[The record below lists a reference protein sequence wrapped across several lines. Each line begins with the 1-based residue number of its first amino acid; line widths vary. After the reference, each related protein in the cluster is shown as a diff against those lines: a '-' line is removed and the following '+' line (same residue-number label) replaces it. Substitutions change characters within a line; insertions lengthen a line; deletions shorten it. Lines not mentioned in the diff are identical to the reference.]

1 LIFCSGTDSIEA
13 QQNHMHK
20 QHLIIIDG
28 LNGAGKTTVSSIL
41 HRKLKRTVL
50 LSFDKTKRL
59 ISDYTPNEEYIF
71 LTDKITRLMTKEYLN
86 GGMSVIIESIFPKK
100 EFVIPFVKFAKKK
113 NIPVIVYQI
122 EAPYEIREKR
132 IMQRP
137 LLEGTKRKLA
147 PKWMKKNDKEY
158 YHNKYDKAI
167 IIQSHDKSPEQIA
180 RIILKDLKK

>member
-1 LIFCSGTDSIEA
+1 
-13 QQNHMHK
+13 MHT

-28 LNGAGKTTVSSIL
+28 LNGAGKTTVSGLL

-59 ISDYTPNEEYIF
+59 ISDYTPTEEYVL
-71 LTDKITRLMTKEYLN
+71 LTNKVTRLMTKEYLD
-86 GGMSVIIESIFPKK
+86 GGLSVIIESIFPKK
-100 EFVIPFVKFAKKK
+100 ELMTPFFKMAKAR
-113 NIPVIVYQI
+113 NIPITVYQI

-147 PKWMKKNDKEY
+147 PKWMKKNDRDY
-158 YHNKYDKAI
+158 FQNKYDQAI
-167 IIQSHDKSPEQIA
+167 IINSHDKSPEQIA
-180 RIILKDLKK
+180 RIILRDLKKITL